1 MDIKNIE
8 KISNDELEHYLFTP
22 DGIGKIGKKIVFDEL
37 FKRRKE
43 SEINDLQALH
53 KEPDPNDFR
62 TEIIKML
69 NEEFGRLD
77 DHELG
82 KVYKFIRTK
91 LIAGL

>member
-43 SEINDLQALH
+43 RESRCSCWQCMGLS
-53 KEPDPNDFR
+53 KDPYA
-62 TEIIKML
+62 
-69 NEEFGRLD
+69 EED
-77 DHELG
+77 
-82 KVYKFIRTK
+82 
-91 LIAGL
+91 